1 MSKTGTRQ
9 AETRST
15 EWVCIDPMDIDHE
28 INPGLLDERR
38 AEHIALNFDP
48 DQIGIFTVSEREN
61 GRFVVIDGQ
70 NRLHALRLMGWDGQ
84 KVECHVYR
92 GLTKR
97 REAEIFLGLSETR
110 NHKHGDRFQARIT
123 AGDLVACA
131 IKKSVVAA
139 GYAIERTA
147 RDGGIAATSALE
159 DVYRGKGLKVQG
171 HNPKALNDTLL
182 VVTAAWGQTTQ
193 AVSGLMLRGIGAFFL
208 RYNGVIDRERLVR
221 KLSATSGGPKGLT
234 LRGKGKQDTHGGTI
248 SIGIAH
254 HLTDEYNRGLRGK
267 NRLTG
272 WRESDAT
279 A

>member
-1 MSKTGTRQ
+1 
-9 AETRST
+9 
-15 EWVCIDPMDIDHE
+15 MDIDHE
-28 INPGLLDERR
+28 VNPGLLDERR

-48 DQIGIFTVSEREN
+48 DQVGIFTISEREN

-92 GLTKR
+92 GLTKK

-110 NHKHGDRFQARIT
+110 NHKHGDRFHARIT
-123 AGDLVACA
+123 AGDPVACA
-131 IKKSVVAA
+131 IKKSVIAA
-139 GYAIERTA
+139 GYAIERSA

-171 HNPKALNDTLL
+171 QNPQALDDTLL
-182 VVTAAWGQTTQ
+182 VVTAAWGQTAQ

-208 RYNGVIDRERLVR
+208 RYDGVIDRERLVR
-221 KLSATSGGPKGLT
+221 KLSATKGGPKGLT
-234 LRGKGKQDTHGGTI
+234 LRGKGKKDIHGGTL
-248 SIGIAH
+248 SIGIADY
-254 HLTDEYNRGLRGK
+254 LTGEYNRGLRGQK
-267 NRLTG
+267 RLAG
-272 WRESDAT
+272 WRESEPA